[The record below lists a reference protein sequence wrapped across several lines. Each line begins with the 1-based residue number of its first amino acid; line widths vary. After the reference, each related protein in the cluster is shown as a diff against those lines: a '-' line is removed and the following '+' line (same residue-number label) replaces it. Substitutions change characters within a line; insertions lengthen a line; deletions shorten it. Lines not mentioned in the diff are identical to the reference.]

1 MLIRGIKV
9 SPLMGCIKI
18 TIGGEN
24 LSVLNSI
31 LNAFGENKINIWFE
45 VQLRDRE
52 DLMSITLCIDPP
64 EIAKC
69 TTLIKEIA
77 PEIDIVTIPSV
88 NIISVFPYRDSP
100 EIAFLFLKALEEKAV
115 PILAISTS
123 LSSISCLVNH
133 EQCSIVQEHLRKA
146 FNLS

>member
-1 MLIRGIKV
+1 
-9 SPLMGCIKI
+9 MGCIKI